1 MGLYLQPVRVCSARA
16 LRHPLRVTKSAA
28 MHSAVMH
35 TIGVLLVVSILA
47 FQAFVTF
54 RVRRSALF
62 DSVQKRLQTRLIW
75 LVPMFGA
82 ALVFSVLSTEERHE
96 QKQSQDS

>member
-1 MGLYLQPVRVCSARA
+1 
-16 LRHPLRVTKSAA
+16 
-28 MHSAVMH
+28 MHSTVMH
-35 TIGVLLVVSILA
+35 AVGVLLIVAVFA

-54 RVRRSALF
+54 RVRKSALF
-62 DSVQKRLQTRLIW
+62 DSAQKRLQTRLIW

-96 QKQSQDS
+96 QRQANSNDRR